1 MSTVKL
7 TPDSGGGSVQL
18 KAPASTSG
26 ANVILKLPQNDGDA
40 NQYLKTDGSGA
51 LSFATVDTSIADD
64 SIAEVKLDISNTA
77 SNGQYLQ
84 YKDSTDK
91 LTWQTVTTT
100 TETAYTS
107 CGTGTTSEI
116 TGIASTA
123 KIIKIVGHDVS
134 FDANSAKLRLRLG
147 EAGGYKT
154 SGYLTTCSEGGGSN
168 SGTSETDGFTQE
180 YVGGASYR
188 MTFIWDL
195 VNVNANI
202 WTIKGML
209 NAWTGS
215 GNAEN
220 THFFITGRVDLG
232 ATLTKLQFDAS
243 NGADFDDGDWKLYVT
258 TLGA

>member
-1 MSTVKL
+1 MTLKL
-7 TPDSGGGSVQL
+7 NGSSSGYTAID
-18 KAPASTSG
+18 APAAAGSNTL
-26 ANVILKLPQNDGDA
+26 VLPTTNGSAGQVL
-40 NQYLKTDGSGA
+40 QTDGSGN
-51 LSFATVDTSIADD
+51 LSWVSVPSITE
-64 SIAEVKLDISNTA
+64 SSWTA
-77 SNGQYLQ
+77 FPTGAYE
-84 YKDSTDK
+84 
-91 LTWQTVTTT
+91 TT
-100 TETAYTS
+100 
-107 CGTGTTSEI
+107 EI
-116 TGIASTA
+116 TGISANAREITV
-123 KIIKIVGHDVS
+123 VGVDIS
-134 FDANSAKLRLRLG
+134 AADNSQKLRLRLG
-147 EAGGYKT
+147 GAGGYKT
-154 SGYLTTCSEGGGSN
+154 SGYKITSCEGGGSN
-168 SGTSETDGFTQE
+168 GGSGFTDGFTQE

-243 NGADFDDGDWKLYVT
+243 NGSSFDDGDWKLYVT

>member
-1 MSTVKL
+1 MPL
-7 TPDSGGGSVQL
+7 TLS
-18 KAPASTSG
+18 
-26 ANVILKLPQNDGDA
+26 
-40 NQYLKTDGSGA
+40 GSGTITG
-51 LSFATVDTSIADD
+51 LSVGGLPDGTVDSD
-64 SIAEVKLDISNTA
+64 SIASGSVPS
-77 SNGQYLQ
+77 
-84 YKDSTDK
+84 
-91 LTWQTVTTT
+91 V
-100 TETAYTS
+100 TETNYIA

-116 TGIASTA
+116 TGITSTTKA
-123 KIIKIVGHDVS
+123 IQIVGHDVS

-147 EAGGYKT
+147 SASGYKT

-168 SGTSETDGFTQE
+168 SGTAESDGFTQE
-180 YVGGASYR
+180 YIGGASYR

-232 ATLTKLQFDAS
+232 AALTKLQFDAS
-243 NGADFDDGDWKLYVT
+243 NGANFDGGSWKLMNTV
-258 TLGA
+258 LGG